1 MYSKPRLLQGV
12 FNFEGRGLSQ
22 PFPLD
27 KSLSYL
33 VPVGKR
39 AQLLYFRGGNATSE
53 LIYIVLMRN
62 GEPFRY
68 FPLGARADTHVTLA
82 VVEDLMADTH
92 VEAFLAAPDGL
103 AGTVVVDIGLVEI

>member
-12 FNFEGRGLSQ
+12 FHFEGRGYTQ

-27 KSLSYL
+27 KSLAYL

-39 AQLLYFRGGNATSE
+39 AQLLYFRGGNAASE
-53 LIYIVLMRN
+53 LIYVVLMRN